1 MHNSK
6 TVLFL
11 VLAIGLLISATAF
24 AQGTQGR
31 GGISIPTAPITYN
44 ITLQINTQCPSCQLA
59 GYPIFQ
65 YTPQPYKWAAGR
77 QFTLV

>member
-24 AQGTQGR
+24 AQGTQAG
-31 GGISIPTAPITYN
+31 GGISIPTAPHN
-44 ITLQINTQCPSCQLA
+44 L
-59 GYPIFQ
+59 
-65 YTPQPYKWAAGR
+65 
-77 QFTLV
+77 